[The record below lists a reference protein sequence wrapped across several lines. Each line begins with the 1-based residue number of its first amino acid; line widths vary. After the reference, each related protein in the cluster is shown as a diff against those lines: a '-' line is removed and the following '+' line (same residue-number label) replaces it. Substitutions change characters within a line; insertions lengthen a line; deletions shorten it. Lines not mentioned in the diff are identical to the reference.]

1 MEWVAGG
8 IILFYAGMLAFGL
21 FGRGDGVGKLVKMLM
36 TWLAIFAGA
45 FLFFVYVD
53 YDDVKQR
60 VSSELSG
67 TAIVEADGT
76 VRIPMRD
83 DGHFWVEGQVNG
95 VPVEFLVDT
104 GATITTIDKTHA
116 DAANLSLMRG
126 VSSQVQ
132 TANGTVR
139 VEVGRAETLAVGP
152 IVEDDIVIQVSP
164 IPGVNV
170 LGMNYLQSLDR
181 WSREGRYLIL
191 KR

>member
-60 VSSELSG
+60 VSSELSR

-191 KR
+191 ER